1 MPCKPCN
8 PVCAQEDR
16 APFEAQAQ
24 ADKAR
29 FERQKAQ
36 FDAEMAEWSRK
47 RAALCSP
54 DEARERAL
62 KDHLAA
68 KPVRPK
74 RSTSSFIHFTNAHR
88 AALVA
93 AQPRCA
99 WFATAAWC
107 FW

>member
-1 MPCKPCN
+1 
-8 PVCAQEDR
+8 
-16 APFEAQAQ
+16 
-24 ADKAR
+24 
-29 FERQKAQ
+29 
-36 FDAEMAEWSRK
+36 
-47 RAALCSP
+47 
-54 DEARERAL
+54 
-62 KDHLAA
+62 
-68 KPVRPK
+68 VRPK